1 MLSYNICI
9 AIIFTESAVK
19 HGFTERAAISVI
31 TNAMFTKTSFD
42 TSRVPGGCA
51 ASICRT
57 GSVWPDYRGHGFTGG
72 PMHIGDLSC
81 HAVAAE
87 TSSAYGPGGMTMT
100 DNLDG
105 RLAAWG
111 ESDASISAPGQT
123 CHGLDGPTLVNAMPP
138 GKAARHAASSVWMLR
153 RARVSMSWRL
163 RPGAAPPASGALP
176 LLITSMPQIDIVCI
190 PVVFRMRPW
199 MT

>member
-87 TSSAYGPGGMTMT
+87 APSAYGPGGMTMT

-105 RLAAWG
+105 RLAAWA
-111 ESDASISAPGQT
+111 ESDASISAPDQT
-123 CHGLDGPTLVNAMPP
+123 CHGEAGE
-138 GKAARHAASSVWMLR
+138 RHATRQGSSPRRQLR
-153 RARVSMSWRL
+153 LDARTSARFDVM
-163 RPGAAPPASGALP
+163 AAETGRSPSGIRRTALVDY
-176 LLITSMPQIDIVCI
+176 LDAAN
-190 PVVFRMRPW
+190 
-199 MT
+199 